1 MVRAVGAIVAAV
13 AAVAALVAVYGIAAG
28 PGGGGGGLL
37 PDLGLDLL
45 PDLGLAL
52 APAVRQDAPYADVY
66 TGNVTRIVDG
76 DTLDVDRRRIR
87 LVLVNTPERGDAG
100 FSEATAF
107 TRSACPVGSA
117 AVYVVD
123 SMQGEDRYGRIVAAV
138 WCDGTGN
145 STINEALLDSGHAE
159 LYGSYCQ
166 RSSFGAEGWAVRHG
180 C

>member
-1 MVRAVGAIVAAV
+1 MGRAVGAAAIAV
-13 AAVAALVAVYGIAAG
+13 AAVAAALVVAYVVAAG
-28 PGGGGGGLL
+28 PGGVI
-37 PDLGLDLL
+37 DLFPG
-45 PDLGLAL
+45 
-52 APAVRQDAPYADVY
+52 PAAQRDSPYEDVY
-66 TGNVTRIVDG
+66 TGTVTGVVDG
-76 DTLDVDRRRIR
+76 DTLDIDRRRMR
-87 LVLVNTPERGDAG
+87 LALVDTPERGDAG

-145 STINEALLDSGHAE
+145 ATVNEALLDSGHAR

>member
-1 MVRAVGAIVAAV
+1 MGRAVGAIAVAAAV
-13 AAVAALVAVYGIAAG
+13 AVAASVAVYSIAAG
-28 PGGGGGGLL
+28 PGGGGLFL
-37 PDLGLDLL
+37 DLGLKLL
-45 PDLGLAL
+45 PNPGLAL

-76 DTLDVDRRRIR
+76 DTLDVDQRRIR

-145 STINEALLDSGHAE
+145 STINEALLDGGHAE

>member
-1 MVRAVGAIVAAV
+1 MGRAVGAIAAV
-13 AAVAALVAVYGIAAG
+13 AAVAVAAAAAYVAVPGLVDGIDLAAPG
-28 PGGGGGGLL
+28 PAEQQRG
-37 PDLGLDLL
+37 
-45 PDLGLAL
+45 
-52 APAVRQDAPYADVY
+52 APPADAY
-66 TGNVTRIVDG
+66 TGTVTKVVDG
-76 DTLDVDRRRIR
+76 DTLDIDQRRIR
-87 LVLVNTPERGDAG
+87 LVLVDTPERGDAG

-107 TRSACPVGSA
+107 TRGACPVGSA
-117 AVYVVD
+117 ATYVVD

-145 STINEALLDSGHAE
+145 ATVNEALLDSGHAR